1 MTVQGQAGTGNVRGP
16 GVAGAKSGKTPG
28 VRENDPPRPGELAQT
43 PWEIEGPYYR
53 LGTPQ
58 RSNLLEPGDEPELV
72 LTGRVLNPEGRPIAG
87 ALVNFWHCDHHG
99 GYDMVGY
106 RYAGYV
112 VTDEGGRYRLTTI
125 VPGSYQPRQARHL
138 HVKVQAIS
146 RPVTT
151 QLFLEGEPGNTDDE
165 YYNPALLVP
174 CTVDADGVK
183 HGTFDFVI
191 AQFTEEQNVTRE
203 SLAAR
208 A

>member
-1 MTVQGQAGTGNVRGP
+1 MTVQGQAVTGNVQGP
-16 GVAGAKSGKTPG
+16 GAAGAKSGQTPG
-28 VRENDPPRPGELAQT
+28 VRENEPPKPGELPQT

-58 RSNLLEPGDEPELV
+58 RSNLLEPGDKPELI
-72 LTGRVLNPEGRPIAG
+72 LAGRVLNPEGRPITG
-87 ALVNFWHCDHHG
+87 AVVSFWHASHAG
-99 GYDMVGY
+99 EYDMVGY
-106 RYAGYV
+106 RYSGYV
-112 VTDEGGRYRLTTI
+112 VTGADGRYELTTI
-125 VPGSYQPRQARHL
+125 VPGAYQPRAAKHL

-151 QLFLEGEPGNTDDE
+151 QLFIEGEPNNADDE
-165 YYNPALLVP
+165 YYNPALFVG

-191 AQFTEEQNVTRE
+191 AQFTENENVTPE
-203 SLAAR
+203 SLTAR

>member
-1 MTVQGQAGTGNVRGP
+1 MTVQGQARTGNVPGP
-16 GVAGAKSGKTPG
+16 GVAGAKSGRTPG
-28 VRENDPPRPGELAQT
+28 VRENDPPKPGEVAQT

-58 RSNLLEPGDEPELV
+58 RSNLLEPGDQPELI

-87 ALVNFWHCDHHG
+87 AVLSFWHASHAG
-99 GYDMVGY
+99 EYDMVGY
-106 RYAGYV
+106 QYSGYV
-112 VTDEGGRYRLTTI
+112 VTDAAGRYELTTI
-125 VPGSYQPRQARHL
+125 VPGAYQPRAAKHV
-138 HVKVQAIS
+138 HVKVQAVS

-151 QLFLEGEPGNTDDE
+151 QLFLEGEAGNTDDE
-165 YYNPALLVP
+165 YYNPALFVP
-174 CTVDADGVK
+174 CTVDDGGVK

-191 AQFTEEQNVTRE
+191 AQFTERENVTPE

>member
-1 MTVQGQAGTGNVRGP
+1 MTVQGQARTGNVRGP
-16 GVAGAKSGKTPG
+16 GVAGAKSGQTPG
-28 VRENDPPRPGELAQT
+28 VRQNDPPGPGELTQT

-53 LGTPQ
+53 LGAPR
-58 RSNLLEPGDEPELV
+58 RSNLLEQGDQPELI
-72 LTGRVLNPEGRPIAG
+72 LTGRVLNPGGRPVAG
-87 ALVNFWHCDHHG
+87 AVVNFWHCDHDG
-99 GYDMVGY
+99 EYDMAGY
-106 RYAGYV
+106 RYTGYV
-112 VTDEGGRYRLTTI
+112 VTDEDGRYELTTI
-125 VPGSYQPRQARHL
+125 VPGAYLPRQAKHL

-151 QLFLEGEPGNTDDE
+151 QLFLEGEPGNTADE
-165 YYNPALLVP
+165 YYNPALLVA

-191 AQFTEEQNVTRE
+191 AQFTEEQNVTPA

>member
-1 MTVQGQAGTGNVRGP
+1 MTVQGQARTGNVLGP
-16 GVAGAKSGKTPG
+16 GVAGAKSGRTPG
-28 VRENDPPRPGELAQT
+28 VRENDPPKPGEVAQT

-58 RSNLLEPGDEPELV
+58 RSNLLEPGDQPELV

-87 ALVNFWHCDHHG
+87 AVLSFWHASHAG
-99 GYDMVGY
+99 EYDMVGY
-106 RYAGYV
+106 QYSGYV
-112 VTDEGGRYRLTTI
+112 VTDAAGRYELTTI
-125 VPGSYQPRQARHL
+125 VPGAYQPRKARHV
-138 HVKVQAIS
+138 HVKVQAVS

-151 QLFLEGEPGNTDDE
+151 QLFLEGEAGNTDDE
-165 YYNPALLVP
+165 YYNPALFVP
-174 CTVDADGVK
+174 CAVDDGGVK

-191 AQFTEEQNVTRE
+191 AQFTEHENVTPE

>member
-1 MTVQGQAGTGNVRGP
+1 MTVQGQATTGNVLGP

-28 VRENDPPRPGELAQT
+28 VRENDPPKPGELPQT

-58 RSNLLEPGDEPELV
+58 RSNLLEPGDKPELI
-72 LTGRVLNPEGRPIAG
+72 LTGRVLIPEGRPVAG
-87 ALVNFWHCDHHG
+87 AVVSFWHASHAG
-99 GYDMVGY
+99 EYDMAGY
-106 RYAGYV
+106 KYSGYV
-112 VTDEGGRYRLTTI
+112 VTDAAGRYELTTI
-125 VPGSYQPRQARHL
+125 VPGAYQPRQAKHL

-151 QLFLEGEPGNTDDE
+151 QLYLEGEDNEADE
-165 YYNPALLVP
+165 YYNPALFVG
-174 CTVDADGVK
+174 CTVDADGVR

-191 AQFTEEQNVTRE
+191 AQFTEEENVTPE
-203 SLAAR
+203 SLVAR

>member
-1 MTVQGQAGTGNVRGP
+1 MTVQGQARTGNVLGP
-16 GVAGAKSGKTPG
+16 GVAGAKSGQTPG
-28 VRENDPPRPGELAQT
+28 VRENDPPRPGELTQT

-58 RSNLLEPGDEPELV
+58 RSNLLEPGDAPELI

-87 ALVNFWHCDHHG
+87 AVVNFWHCDHHG
-99 GYDMVGY
+99 EYDMAGY
-106 RYAGYV
+106 RYTGYV
-112 VTDEGGRYRLTTI
+112 VTDEAGRYELTTI
-125 VPGSYQPRQARHL
+125 VPGTYQPRQARHL

-151 QLFLEGEPGNTDDE
+151 QLFLEGEPGNTADE
-165 YYNPALLVP
+165 YYNPALVVA
-174 CTVDADGVK
+174 CTADSDGVR